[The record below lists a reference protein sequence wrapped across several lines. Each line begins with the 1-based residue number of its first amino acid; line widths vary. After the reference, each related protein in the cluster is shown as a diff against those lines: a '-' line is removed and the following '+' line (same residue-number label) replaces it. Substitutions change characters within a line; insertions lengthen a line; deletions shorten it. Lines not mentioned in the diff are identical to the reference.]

1 MAPQRSLATVG
12 AALAVAACLAGCGR
26 SAESR
31 SSLPSQAPT
40 SSSSVGTSSS
50 PSPGSSSPAQNP
62 TSTAPTPSPAST
74 GSAPV
79 GGATS
84 SGSTSSGSTS
94 ASGSTSGGAG
104 STSGSAGGTGGSG
117 AATAGQP
124 GAAGE
129 GRRIDPLRTTPSG
142 RPTEVRVLS
151 SSGRTLLRH
160 AIGPVYLNARG
171 ELNPAGGQ
179 AGWYAQAGYVRPGH
193 PGTSVLVGHITD
205 AGRPDTFYNLPD
217 ARAGDRVLIRYSSGQ
232 EVAFRVTRSAGED
245 KRAAQYDGSI
255 WGKTSGPSLRLIT
268 CDLSTPVRGGHRTG
282 NWVVWATPA

>member
-1 MAPQRSLATVG
+1 MASQRSLATVG
-12 AALAVAACLAGCGR
+12 AALAVTACLAGCGR

-79 GGATS
+79 GGASS
-84 SGSTSSGSTS
+84 SGSTS
-94 ASGSTSGGAG
+94 SGSTSGGAG
-104 STSGSAGGTGGSG
+104 STSGSAGGAGGSG
-117 AATAGQP
+117 AATAAQP